1 MARVY
6 SARMPRRTL
15 RSAWVI
21 ACGFMTCLCSASAWA
36 QYEVEQDQRVWLRA
50 LLDVRLVRSGPEPS
64 WTDTGPGKLRY
75 GGKATASGFERTT
88 RLALSQ
94 LAIEVGATLPW
105 DIRAQAQ
112 INFEHDLAD
121 NDEPWLVEAIL
132 RKEFGTARAGYGLQT
147 GIMNVPFS
155 LEHTGPAWLP
165 EYTLTASALNSWI
178 GEEVKVIGAEATFER
193 ALGGHELSATAAV
206 FGWNDTSGTL
216 LTFRGWA
223 LHGIKTSL
231 DTGFELPPLSAFMV
245 TKQSRETDPLLE
257 LDHRA
262 GYYGRL
268 EWRPPA
274 PVSVNALYYDNVG
287 DRIAVDGEKQWAW
300 ETRFLNLGVRWDVDE
315 RTKVLAQAMNGETL
329 MGYRMSGGH
338 WVDMGFHA
346 AYLLAARRYGEHALS
361 GRVDWFEA
369 NDRTYRVVD
378 NNDEEGWAVTGAWR
392 HRLAPWADVITEVQ
406 HVSSKRPSRALARE
420 AAKQDQTVLQA
431 ALRLS
436 F

>member
-1 MARVY
+1 MARALHAAVL
-6 SARMPRRTL
+6 TL
-15 RSAWVI
+15 TV
-21 ACGFMTCLCSASAWA
+21 GLCA
-36 QYEVEQDQRVWLRA
+36 
-50 LLDVRLVRSGPEPS
+50 
-64 WTDTGPGKLRY
+64 
-75 GGKATASGFERTT
+75 
-88 RLALSQ
+88 
-94 LAIEVGATLPW
+94 GA
-105 DIRAQAQ
+105 AQAQ
-112 INFEHDLAD
+112 SGLFGRDTLHGLAD
-121 NDEPWLVEAIL
+121 VRVSAADGETGWLDGGFGKTQASGGGGDFKVKPRLAEAALEWKPRLNFAVSGVVTAELQPQTRPRLDVGEAYLKL
-132 RKEFGTARAGYGLQT
+132 RAPPNPVGRFSARAGLMYPPVS
-147 GIMNVPFS
+147 M
-155 LEHTGPAWLP
+155 EHDGVAWTTPDMLS
-165 EYTLTASALNSWI
+165 ASALNSWI

-193 ALGGHELSATAAV
+193 AFGDHELSATAAV

-223 LHGIKTSL
+223 LQGIKTSL
-231 DTGFELPPLSAFMV
+231 DTGFELPPLSAFMA
-245 TKQSRETDPLLE
+245 TKQSRETDPVLE

-274 PVSVNALYYDNVG
+274 PVSVNALYYDNAG

-300 ETRFLNLGVRWDVDE
+300 ETRFLDLGLRWDVDE

-329 MGYRMSGGH
+329 MGYRMASGH

-346 AYLLAARRYGEHALS
+346 AYLLVARSYGEHALS
-361 GRVDWFEA
+361 GRVDWFET
-369 NDRTYRVVD
+369 NDRTFREVD
-378 NNDEEGWAVTGAWR
+378 NNDEEGWALTGAWR

-420 AAKQDQTVLQA
+420 AAKQDQTVLQT